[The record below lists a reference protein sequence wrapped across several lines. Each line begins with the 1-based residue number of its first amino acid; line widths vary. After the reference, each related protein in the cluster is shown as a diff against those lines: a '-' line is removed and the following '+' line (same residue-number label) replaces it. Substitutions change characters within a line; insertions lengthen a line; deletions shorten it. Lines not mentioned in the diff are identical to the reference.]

1 MLFLSEKLKW
11 FVKRNLKGILLGD
24 LNTNSIKSKLDQI
37 KGNVDIMIIFETK
50 FDESSANGQF
60 RVPRYAFNFRLDR
73 NQFGHSNM
81 VFIGENIPHRLLS
94 LNKSTDALF
103 QQTFVRE
110 TSSVY
115 DSNKL
120 TISDRLDLLRRS
132 LDSYFTE
139 YKKIIIIGNFNTEV
153 TRTFM
158 KLSMK
163 I

>member
-1 MLFLSEKLKW
+1 
-11 FVKRNLKGILLGD
+11 
-24 LNTNSIKSKLDQI
+24 
-37 KGNVDIMIIFETK
+37 
-50 FDESSANGQF
+50 
-60 RVPRYAFNFRLDR
+60 
-73 NQFGHSNM
+73 M

-110 TSSVY
+110 TSSIY

-139 YKKIIIIGNFNTEV
+139 YKKIIIIGNFSTEV